1 MSLLFAVKTR
11 GRVTTLASVEKY
23 SLDIGEIVQKWRE
36 YKATKA
42 PGEIPPLK
50 SMKFQALL
58 LNKKKKMIILQKETE
73 EHRDAWTSAPQGEPG
88 TPPSVLTPHSPST
101 IKRAAGVG
109 TLYWDTIYASAAETY
124 VTTPFCTGRGGSSLP
139 PGWGRVLGQ
148 GRPRPPPSHARA
160 ATLDGGRGVGR
171 GPPSTPPPYGG
182 HLVYAV

>member
-1 MSLLFAVKTR
+1 
-11 GRVTTLASVEKY
+11 
-23 SLDIGEIVQKWRE
+23 
-36 YKATKA
+36 
-42 PGEIPPLK
+42 
-50 SMKFQALL
+50 
-58 LNKKKKMIILQKETE
+58 MIILQKETE

>member
-1 MSLLFAVKTR
+1 MPCNPLR
-11 GRVTTLASVEKY
+11 N
-23 SLDIGEIVQKWRE
+23 
-36 YKATKA
+36 
-42 PGEIPPLK
+42 PPPR
-50 SMKFQALL
+50 
-58 LNKKKKMIILQKETE
+58 KKMIILQKETE

-148 GRPRPPPSHARA
+148 GRPRPPPNHARA
-160 ATLDGGRGVGR
+160 AKRIGGRGVGR
-171 GPPSTPPPYGG
+171 GPPSTPPPFGG
-182 HLVYAV
+182 HFALASSGSCVAGGLWRSGVELERVRLPPRTLAPGGTVLLA